1 MMHPL
6 YTASV
11 TVEGGRDGKLASSDG
26 VLELPLRM
34 PKELGGQGGAATNPE
49 QLFAAGYAAC
59 FESALNV
66 ACRQRKVKYESTR
79 VTGHVT
85 LGKDEGDHY
94 VLAVKLEIAL
104 GGVEE
109 GTARE
114 LIDAAHEICPYSR
127 ATRGNIEVE
136 LVYVD

>member
-1 MMHPL
+1 MHPM
-6 YTASV
+6 YTATV
-11 TVEGGRDGKLASSDG
+11 TVEGGRDGKLKSSDG

-34 PKELGGQGGAATNPE
+34 PKELGGQGGQATNPE

-66 ACRQRKVKYESTR
+66 ACRQREVKFESTR

-85 LGKDEGDHY
+85 IGKDEADNY

-104 GGVEE
+104 GGVDES
-109 GTARE
+109 TALD
-114 LIDAAHEICPYSR
+114 LISDAHEICPYSR
-127 ATRGNIEVE
+127 ATRGNIEVD
-136 LVYVD
+136 LAYVSI